1 MNRSMLLILIFFSA
15 LFFIAL
21 IYQWQMDCIS
31 PNLPCGI
38 APCPRDCSAS
48 EMTKEDIATFVCYVS
63 LGGMVVSTIA
73 IAFQKFR
80 NRPV

>member
-1 MNRSMLLILIFFSA
+1 MNRSMLLILIFFFV
-15 LFFIAL
+15 LFFIVL
-21 IYQWQMDCIS
+21 IYQGQMDCNP

-38 APCPRDCSAS
+38 APCPQDCSAT
-48 EMTKEDIATFVCYVS
+48 EMTKKDIATFVCYVS

-73 IAFQKFR
+73 IAVQKFK